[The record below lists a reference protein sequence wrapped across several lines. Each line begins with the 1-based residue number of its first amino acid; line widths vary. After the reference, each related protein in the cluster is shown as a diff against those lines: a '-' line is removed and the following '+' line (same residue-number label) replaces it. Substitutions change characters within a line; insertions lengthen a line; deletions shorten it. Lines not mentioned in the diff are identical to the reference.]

1 MRPTPLMRAGLGLT
15 TAIAILSATVLPAA
29 AATSA
34 PQSPATAVKS
44 VEATKNATTVG
55 WLTAEE
61 RKALA
66 PYVSYD
72 GNAYRLD
79 AKAAKAAGVAQQAID
94 TTTTA
99 VSRLNALLG
108 KGVAVGKDA
117 EGVTVDP
124 AKAQA
129 KADKSSG
136 IALRGAAA
144 PETQIVEGI
153 TVKVTWFGLLI
164 HLDSFVTGKVQAGV
178 DITKDIVQVASSVI
192 AIASLGSLLPAATL
206 AAAVA
211 DLSAKVVSFC
221 TTRKGELY
229 VYITWAGVPVCNPFA

>member
-1 MRPTPLMRAGLGLT
+1 MRPTPLMRAGIGLT
-15 TAIAILSATVLPAA
+15 AAIAILSATVLPAA

-34 PQSPATAVKS
+34 QPAPASASAVKS
-44 VEATKNATTVG
+44 VEATKDSTTVG

-66 PYVSYD
+66 PYVGYD
-72 GNAYRLD
+72 GSAYRLD
-79 AKAAKAAGVAQQAID
+79 AAAAKAAGVAQQAID
-94 TTTTA
+94 TTATA
-99 VSRLNALLG
+99 VSRMNALLG
-108 KGVAVGKDA
+108 KSVAVGKDA

-124 AKAQA
+124 AKAG
-129 KADKSSG
+129 KSSG
-136 IALRGAAA
+136 ISLRSAAA
-144 PETQIVEGI
+144 SETQIVEGI

-164 HLDSFVTGKVQAGV
+164 HLDPFVTGKVQAGV

-192 AIASLGSLLPAATL
+192 TIASLGSLLPYTVL
-206 AAAVA
+206 ASAVA
-211 DLSAKVVSFC
+211 DLGSKVVSFC